1 MLGGYAPS
9 CAFSSNTN
17 RDETYAY
24 FEPFFNLPPRTLK
37 DYFQVI
43 KDPLSIKKLQKLVKG
58 IRSRTDRSGVT
69 EYKSWAAFE
78 EKASL
83 LWENAYYYNED
94 GSPIANMAKE
104 LEVSSPPDRLCY

>member
-1 MLGGYAPS
+1 M
-9 CAFSSNTN
+9 
-17 RDETYAY
+17 
-24 FEPFFNLPPRTLK
+24 
-37 DYFQVI
+37 
-43 KDPLSIKKLQKLVKG
+43 
-58 IRSRTDRSGVT
+58 T

-104 LEVSSPPDRLCY
+104 LEVSPCITLHQLDLH

>member
-1 MLGGYAPS
+1 M
-9 CAFSSNTN
+9 
-17 RDETYAY
+17 
-24 FEPFFNLPPRTLK
+24 
-37 DYFQVI
+37 
-43 KDPLSIKKLQKLVKG
+43 SIKKLQKLVKG

-69 EYKSWAAFE
+69 EYKSWATFE

-104 LEVSSPPDRLCY
+104 LEVRPPFVFSRNDASQLTPFRKCSATS